1 MKRITVI
8 CFVFILLFLFAGN
21 LTVYASV
28 SELNQNLEK
37 QEVVKTDNYR
47 SLFETYAVLLL
58 VKSDYERLA
67 TEVFYKYL
75 FSPIDDLL
83 NTLFPDYT
91 RKFEYRF
98 VQDK

>member
-1 MKRITVI
+1 MKRFPGI
-8 CFVFILLFLFAGN
+8 CFISILLFLVAGN
-21 LTVYASV
+21 LMVHTSA

-37 QEVVKTDNYR
+37 QDVVKTDNYR
-47 SLFETYAVLLL
+47 SLFETYAVSLL
-58 VKSDYERLA
+58 VKGDYERLA
-67 TEVFYKYL
+67 TEVFYKHL